1 MGSIKYQGIPLPSW
15 PVALEENSVMQCV
28 LVSALFTFLM
38 AAPLTFAQQPSTT
51 DCSFDDGKQISIRYD
66 EVSAKHSLK
75 NGQPWAPDNKPM
87 TLFTQT
93 TLTIGNASIPVGAY
107 TVYLIPGSEAWT
119 LVLNKNVQEGAKYD
133 QKQDLARVQMPA
145 AELGK
150 PVDHLKLTLAKM
162 GGSQCNL
169 RVYYGKTGT
178 YGAEFKEQSTGTAGG
193 S

>member
-1 MGSIKYQGIPLPSW
+1 MRRL
-15 PVALEENSVMQCV
+15 LV
-28 LVSALFTFLM
+28 LSLATLFIG
-38 AAPLTFAQQPSTT
+38 APLAVAQQASST
-51 DCSFDDGKQISIRYD
+51 DCSFDDGKQISIRYN
-66 EVSAKHSLK
+66 EAPAKHNPK

-93 TLTIGNASIPVGAY
+93 NLTIGNAAIPVGAY

-119 LVLNKNVQEGAKYD
+119 LVVNKNVQEGAKYD
-133 QKQDLARVQMPA
+133 QKQDLARVPMPA
-145 AELGK
+145 AELGQ

-169 RVYYGKTGT
+169 RVYFGKTGT
-178 YGAEFKEQSTGTAGG
+178 YGAEFKEQATGTAGG

>member
-1 MGSIKYQGIPLPSW
+1 MRRL
-15 PVALEENSVMQCV
+15 LV
-28 LVSALFTFLM
+28 LSLATLFIG
-38 AAPLTFAQQPSTT
+38 APLAVAQQSSST

-66 EVSAKHSLK
+66 QAPAKHNPK

-93 TLTIGNASIPVGAY
+93 NLTIGNASIPVGAY
-107 TVYLIPGSEAWT
+107 TVYLIPGSETWM
-119 LVLNKNVQEGAKYD
+119 LVVNKNVQDGAKYD
-133 QKQDLARVQMPA
+133 QKQDLARIPMPA
-145 AELGK
+145 AELGH

-169 RVYYGKTGT
+169 RVYFGKTGT
-178 YGAEFKEQSTGTAGG
+178 YGAEFKEQSAGAAGG